1 MKRKLLMII
10 FGISLLLTGCCAE
23 EINRETTSA
32 IAKVESV
39 KYHPMWMQ
47 PLYINKMTTFITHP
61 ADWDTIIN
69 HNGVSYNLDNTS
81 IYNYCLDKIGEEV
94 TIELLTI
101 YYDDGTT
108 YTEVISVGGIK
119 E

>member
-1 MKRKLLMII
+1 MKRKLLVII
-10 FGISLLLTGCCAE
+10 FGISLLLTGCAE
-23 EINRETTSA
+23 EINRETVSA
-32 IAKVESV
+32 TAKVESV
-39 KYHPMWMQ
+39 DYSPMWMQ
-47 PLYINKMTTFITHP
+47 PMYVNKITTFITHP

-69 HNGVSYNLDNTS
+69 YNGVCYNLDNPS
-81 IYNYCLDKIGEEV
+81 IYNYCLDKIGKEV

-108 YTEVISVGGIK
+108 YTEVISVGGVQ